1 MAKRDDNSGF
11 IYHWI
16 KAVPFTR
23 GMHEDYASAFDVLM
37 EIIDDGCIRAGLTM
51 EKGGH
56 ECICFTESTKRA
68 INNDT
73 SKYQPFGFQYSK
85 RSIFNAGGRPAIY
98 SPIADKDF
106 LHQCLHWRF
115 MPFDLSSSSGNGG
128 FGIDFTWEREWRLN
142 EPKLYVQNAEA
153 IYVPNN
159 YYRDLLIKRTDEIIN
174 DSISSNPDDIYYRYP
189 DPGVEDYFHDVQ
201 SKIDVL
207 SQY

>member
-1 MAKRDDNSGF
+1 
-11 IYHWI
+11 
-16 KAVPFTR
+16 
-23 GMHEDYASAFDVLM
+23 
-37 EIIDDGCIRAGLTM
+37 
-51 EKGGH
+51 
-56 ECICFTESTKRA
+56 
-68 INNDT
+68 
-73 SKYQPFGFQYSK
+73 
-85 RSIFNAGGRPAIY
+85 
-98 SPIADKDF
+98 
-106 LHQCLHWRF
+106 